1 MRRILLDSCVWLWWL
16 DDNPTLGKQAKA
28 LINDGRNQLFIS
40 AATVWEIA
48 IKRQKGNLQ
57 IEGDL
62 QSLVLEDGFIPL
74 NMDLF
79 HAQQAATLPP
89 IHQDPFDRMLIAQA
103 QAEGLE
109 LMTADIIIPKYSIRV
124 ILARG

>member
-16 DDNPTLGKQAKA
+16 DDNPALGQQAKA
-28 LINDGRNQLFIS
+28 LISDGRNQVFIS

-57 IEGDL
+57 IDGDL
-62 QSLVLEDGFIPL
+62 QNLVLEDGFIAL

-79 HAQQAATLPP
+79 HAQQAAMLPP

-109 LMTADIIIPKYSIRV
+109 LMTADTLIPKYGINV
-124 ILARG
+124 ILARV